1 MLSGQAEA
9 LGSTL
14 LRPTV
19 ALVSMTRKHK
29 KTPKLTRTAISSRT
43 NAFRG
48 RSYCHCALFCPC
60 AWQKNYIYIFIL

>member
-29 KTPKLTRTAISSRT
+29 KTPKLTRTAISSRQT
-43 NAFRG
+43 RFVGVAIVI
-48 RSYCHCALFCPC
+48 APC
-60 AWQKNYIYIFIL
+60 FVRVRDKKIIFIFSF